1 MTDPNRDDRDD
12 NDRRSDPWHI
22 SRAVSLTHILST
34 ITIIGALFIYFSDVN
49 GRVNSNALNIQH
61 LQTTRADDQVRT
73 DKKFDEI
80 RGYMLRI
87 ENKLDRVIESDR

>member
-1 MTDPNRDDRDD
+1 MTDPNRDDQS
-12 NDRRSDPWHI
+12 RSEPWHI

-34 ITIIGALFIYFSDVN
+34 VTIIGALFIYFSDVN
-49 GRVNSNALNIQH
+49 GRVNNNALNIQH

-87 ENKLDRVIESDR
+87 ESKLDRVIESDR

>member
-1 MTDPNRDDRDD
+1 MTDPNRDDRD
-12 NDRRSDPWHI
+12 NRDRRLDPWHI

-49 GRVNSNALNIQH
+49 GRVASNAQNIQH

-73 DKKFDEI
+73 EKKFDEI
-80 RGYMLRI
+80 RGYMTRI

>member
-1 MTDPNRDDRDD
+1 MTDPNRDDRDG

-34 ITIIGALFIYFSDVN
+34 ITIIGALFIYFSDMT
-49 GRVNSNALNIQH
+49 GRVASNTLNIQH

-87 ENKLDRVIESDR
+87 ESKLDRVIESDR

>member
-1 MTDPNRDDRDD
+1 MTDPNRDER
-12 NDRRSDPWHI
+12 RRSEPWHI

-34 ITIIGALFIYFSDVN
+34 VTIIGALFIYLSDVN
-49 GRVNSNALNIQH
+49 GRVTSNALNIQH
-61 LQTTRADDQVRT
+61 LKTTRADDLVRT

-87 ENKLDRVIESDR
+87 ESKLDRVIESER

>member
-1 MTDPNRDDRDD
+1 MTDPNRDDQS
-12 NDRRSDPWHI
+12 RSEPWHI

-34 ITIIGALFIYFSDVN
+34 VTIIGALFIYFSDVN
-49 GRVNSNALNIQH
+49 GRVNSNALSIQH
-61 LQTTRADDQVRT
+61 LQTTRDDDQVRT

-87 ENKLDRVIESDR
+87 ESKLDRVIESDR

>member
-1 MTDPNRDDRDD
+1 MTEPRRDDY
-12 NDRRSDPWHI
+12 RRSEPWHI
-22 SRAVSLTHILST
+22 SRAVSITHILST
-34 ITIIGALFIYFSDVN
+34 VTIIGALFIYFSDMN
-49 GRVNSNALNIQH
+49 GRVASNTLNIQH

-87 ENKLDRVIESDR
+87 ESKLDRVIESDR